1 MLIFFTIFSK
11 DLDNLIPLT
20 VRGLPTYKAQHWLN
34 RIHDEL
40 KGTVMRRTPPE
51 CMAKFVGM
59 FLISC
64 AECSGSVG
72 RALDWGSKGC

>member
-1 MLIFFTIFSK
+1 MLVLFTIFSK

-59 FLISC
+59 FSSFPVL
-64 AECSGSVG
+64 
-72 RALDWGSKGC
+72 RAVAQLVER

>member
-59 FLISC
+59 FSSFPVLS
-64 AECSGSVG
+64 AVTQLVE
-72 RALDWGSKGC
+72 L

>member
-1 MLIFFTIFSK
+1 M
-11 DLDNLIPLT
+11 PLT

-51 CMAKFVGM
+51 CMAKFVGKSLKSYIYVLSIKTDM
-59 FLISC
+59 S
-64 AECSGSVG
+64 EQTY
-72 RALDWGSKGC
+72 RP